1 VAMEG
6 FFDLQTPEHLLHK
19 LEWEY
24 TQWQDD
30 PLNTYRAWNFF
41 VTAEHL
47 PDWIA
52 RTGPR
57 LPKGFSINDFKQE
70 KPPTAHLLAP
80 SEWRQALQAQRRAYV
95 CGLDATAAGVGAAG
109 VG

>member
-1 VAMEG
+1 MAMEG
-6 FFDLQTPEHLLHK
+6 FFDLQTLEHLLHK

-24 TQWQDD
+24 TRWQDD

-70 KPPTAHLLAP
+70 KPLLRICSHLANGGKHFRARDEHT
-80 SEWRQALQAQRRAYV
+80 SVVSTRQQPGWV
-95 CGLDATAAGVGAAG
+95 PPGGG
-109 VG
+109 